1 MSRLPLEYLANW
13 NSEYKGCWSSS
24 GMRCEG
30 KYGSSHNCSLTVLKF
45 LGLYKLIS
53 WESVYLSFIFDN
65 TSFLLFPKRVETVSL
80 NEVNT
85 ANLKCFFFFFCFSL
99 LLGPYTSIYI
109 SQMLMCCDSMCL
121 LLVNICKVFMV

>member
-65 TSFLLFPKRVETVSL
+65 TSFLLFPKRVET
-80 NEVNT
+80 EFEWGKYCQ
-85 ANLKCFFFFFCFSL
+85 LKVFFFFFCFSL